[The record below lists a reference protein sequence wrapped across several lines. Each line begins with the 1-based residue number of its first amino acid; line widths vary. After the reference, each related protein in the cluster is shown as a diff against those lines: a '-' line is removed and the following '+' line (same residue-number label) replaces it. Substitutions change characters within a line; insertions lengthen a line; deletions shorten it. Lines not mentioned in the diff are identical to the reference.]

1 MCLYLREFRRTK
13 EMSVVAELLRSE
25 SNGNISFGNHELKAK
40 AKLED
45 FENAGDV
52 YKVKTFKEITR
63 LEKNGLFLY
72 ESVPGTSVHNFCES
86 ENGMSFVVEGSQ
98 DAQITL
104 GAADGSEYE
113 IVVAGESVG
122 VMKTNLSGKLNISVE
137 LEGMGEVEV
146 KVIKK

>member
-1 MCLYLREFRRTK
+1 
-13 EMSVVAELLRSE
+13 MSVVVELLRSE
-25 SNGNISFGNHELKAK
+25 GKSGISFGNYELDTK

-52 YKVKTFKEITR
+52 YKVKTYKEITR

-72 ESVPGTSVHNFCES
+72 ESVPGTSVHNFCEN
-86 ENGMSFVVEGSQ
+86 ENGISFVVEGSQ

-104 GAADGSEYE
+104 GAADDSEYE
-113 IVVAGESVG
+113 IILAGESAG

-137 LEGMGEVEV
+137 LEGAGEVEV